1 MEIHAA
7 SCMNE
12 WLTKN
17 SSSSSNNVGQDSH
30 RQLAV
35 AKACWPV
42 KRASNLPVNE
52 VLINQTNLFKNSAL
66 ALALDTS
73 FINFFPLFCIKSTQ
87 IFMWYANKLLRWVKS
102 WVSSASD
109 NKCSTISSHFSNVKL
124 LLNQRGKQNY
134 NNNNNSSDSNSNHQQ
149 EQLILQQEFR
159 KASNMSSRRMMLSSL
174 LLISLGLCE

>member
-1 MEIHAA
+1 MEIHTA

-17 SSSSSNNVGQDSH
+17 SSNSSNVAQDSH
-30 RQLAV
+30 RQSAV

-73 FINFFPLFCIKSTQ
+73 FISFFPLLHKINTNPQ

-109 NKCSTISSHFSNVKL
+109 NKCSTISSHFSNGKL
-124 LLNQRGKQNY
+124 LLNQRSK
-134 NNNNNSSDSNSNHQQ
+134 
-149 EQLILQQEFR
+149 
-159 KASNMSSRRMMLSSL
+159 
-174 LLISLGLCE
+174 